1 MTRSKYGNKKC
12 QYNGIVF
19 DSRHEMQRY
28 KELLLLQRAGEISD
42 LELQKHFEL
51 IPAQYEISTEVYKS
65 GPRKGQI
72 KPGKLIERAV
82 EYIADFYYYDH
93 VKGYIV
99 VEDTKGMKTKEYI
112 IKRKLM
118 LYKYGLKVLET

>member
-1 MTRSKYGNKKC
+1 MKRAKYGNKKC

-19 DSRHEMQRY
+19 DSKHEMERY
-28 KELLLLQRAGEISD
+28 KELLLLMRAGEISD

-51 IPAQYEISTEVYKS
+51 VPAQYERPTEYYKS
-65 GPRKGQI
+65 GPNKGQL
-72 KPGKLIERAV
+72 KKGKLLERPV

-93 VKGYIV
+93 QKGCVI

-118 LYKYGLKVLET
+118 LYTYGLRVLET

>member
-1 MTRSKYGNKKC
+1 MKRAKYGNKKC

-19 DSRHEMQRY
+19 DSKHEMERY

-51 IPAQYEISTEVYKS
+51 IPEQREMLVEYFKS

-72 KPGKLIERAV
+72 KPGKLIERPV
-82 EYIADFYYYDH
+82 EYIADFYYFDH
-93 VKGYIV
+93 RKGCVI

-118 LYKYGLKVLET
+118 LYKYGLRVLET

>member
-1 MTRSKYGNKKC
+1 MNRNKYGNRKC
-12 QYNGIVF
+12 EYNGMVF
-19 DSRHEMQRY
+19 DSKHEMQRY
-28 KELLLLQRAGEISD
+28 KELLLLLRAGEISD

-51 IPAQYEISTEVYKS
+51 IPAQYERPTERYKS
-65 GPRKGQI
+65 GPNKGQF
-72 KPGKLIERAV
+72 KKGKLIERPV

-93 VKGYIV
+93 QKGCVI

-118 LYKYGLKVLET
+118 LYTYGLRILET

>member
-1 MTRSKYGNKKC
+1 MKKAKYGNRKC
-12 QYNGIVF
+12 QFNGIIF
-19 DSRHEMQRY
+19 DSKHEMERY

-51 IPAQYEISTEVYKS
+51 VPAQYERPTEYYKS
-65 GPRKGQI
+65 GPKKGQL
-72 KPGKLIERAV
+72 KPGKLIERPV

-93 VKGYIV
+93 RKGCVV

-118 LYKYGLKVLET
+118 LYNYGLRIFET

>member
-1 MTRSKYGNKKC
+1 MKSKYGNRKC
-12 QYNGIVF
+12 RYNDIEF
-19 DSRHEMQRY
+19 DSKHEMQRY

-51 IPAQYEISTEVYKS
+51 IPAQYERPTEKYKS
-65 GPRKGQI
+65 GPKKGQF
-72 KPGKLIERAV
+72 KQGKLIERAV

-93 VKGYIV
+93 QKGHPV

-118 LYKYGLKVLET
+118 LYTYGLRILET

>member
-1 MTRSKYGNKKC
+1 MRNKYGNKKC

-65 GPRKGQI
+65 GPKKGQT
-72 KPGKLIERAV
+72 KRGKLLERPV

-93 VKGYIV
+93 QKGCVI

-118 LYKYGLKVLET
+118 LYKYGLRVLET